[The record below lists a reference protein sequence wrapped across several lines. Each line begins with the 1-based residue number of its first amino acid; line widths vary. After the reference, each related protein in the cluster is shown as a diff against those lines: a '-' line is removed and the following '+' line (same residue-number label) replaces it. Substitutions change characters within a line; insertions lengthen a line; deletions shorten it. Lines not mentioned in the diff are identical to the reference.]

1 MASMAS
7 TGSAARGRPRRAVN
21 SDSFRRPKVP
31 LHLALYTRA
40 VARVLV
46 VVVVLVVPDRDAD
59 RDADREIE
67 DTHAIR

>member
-21 SDSFRRPKVP
+21 SDSDSFRRPKVP

-59 RDADREIE
+59 REIE

>member
-1 MASMAS
+1 MAS

-21 SDSFRRPKVP
+21 SDSDSFRRPKVP

-46 VVVVLVVPDRDAD
+46 VVLVVPD